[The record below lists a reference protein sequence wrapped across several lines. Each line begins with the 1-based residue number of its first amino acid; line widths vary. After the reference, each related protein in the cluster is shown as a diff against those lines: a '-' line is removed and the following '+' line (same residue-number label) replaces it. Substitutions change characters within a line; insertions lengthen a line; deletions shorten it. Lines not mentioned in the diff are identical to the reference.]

1 MASTL
6 YAQEHLPESK
16 SLVGIWRQVA
26 MSKNNVGEVVPVKS
40 PIYKVVNADGTF
52 YTFIT
57 WGAYSNVPDDAA
69 TTINLYGTY
78 AISSDSTFTEHIV
91 KHSGNAQMD
100 NTESELRYKFV
111 PNSENNAV
119 YMMWKNTAVDQWIPE
134 LWERVILHKRKEEQ
148 QAL

>member
-1 MASTL
+1 MVHFTHS
-6 YAQEHLPESK
+6 
-16 SLVGIWRQVA
+16 SLGA
-26 MSKNNVGEVVPVKS
+26 
-40 PIYKVVNADGTF
+40 PIVMYRMM
-52 YTFIT
+52 
-57 WGAYSNVPDDAA
+57 PPQP
-69 TTINLYGTY
+69 INLYGTY
-78 AISSDSTFTEHIV
+78 AITSDSTFTEHIV